1 MPRSGTPKIVPG
13 RAVVVQHGRE
23 ALSGVFVAAA
33 DHPVFGP
40 CVDVEVAGRVRRFV
54 AARVAPTRERKG
66 RQPGK
71 ARGPELDREK
81 SLAGSPARQAAQR
94 GGAL

>member
-1 MPRSGTPKIVPG
+1 
-13 RAVVVQHGRE
+13 VVVQHGRE
-23 ALSGVFVAAA
+23 ALSGVVVAAA

-54 AARVAPTRERKG
+54 AARVSLTNERKG

-71 ARGPELDREK
+71 ARGPVLDREN
-81 SLAGSPARQAAQR
+81 SCTGSPARQAAER

>member
-1 MPRSGTPKIVPG
+1 MPRSSTNKILPG
-13 RAVVVQHGRE
+13 RTVVVQHGRE
-23 ALSGVFVAAA
+23 ALSGVVVAAS
-33 DHPVFGP
+33 DHPVYGP

-54 AARVAPTRERKG
+54 AARVSPTEERKG

-71 ARGPELDREK
+71 ERGPVLDREK
-81 SLAGSPARQAAQR
+81 SCAGSHARQAAQR